1 MTMKVDT
8 SIDTLMRYENGELEF
23 DEEIELFQQLVDS
36 GLAWKLQGFYGRA
49 AQRLLDQGFITL
61 ER

>member
-36 GLAWKLQGFYGRA
+36 GLAWKLQGFYGRT